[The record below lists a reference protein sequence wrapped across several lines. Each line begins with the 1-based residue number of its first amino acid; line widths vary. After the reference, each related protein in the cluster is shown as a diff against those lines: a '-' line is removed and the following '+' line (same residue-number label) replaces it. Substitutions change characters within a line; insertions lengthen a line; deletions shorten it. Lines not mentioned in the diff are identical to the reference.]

1 MDRLQFLTT
10 AASLATVSVAACLR
24 QGALAAPADTTA
36 PLNALFAAFM
46 DERHTKT
53 PQQLTSLGL
62 DKDRYIDTGLHAKG
76 WSREQAIDYRV
87 ENTGDNRNAMTTEVE
102 RYCTGPGQACSYKV
116 GHSRWLK
123 IREAAGNRLGTKFDL
138 RAFHDAGLAA
148 APMPMAVLERVM
160 DEWARSQGA

>member
-1 MDRLQFLTT
+1 MRSPLRASRMHFARLSLSV
-10 AASLATVSVAACLR
+10 ALSLATI
-24 QGALAAPADTTA
+24 G
-36 PLNALFAAFM
+36 FA
-46 DERHTKT
+46 R
-53 PQQLTSLGL
+53 
-62 DKDRYIDTGLHAKG
+62 DRVQ
-76 WSREQAIDYRV
+76 REI
-87 ENTGDNRNAMTTEVE
+87 E
-102 RYCTGPGQACSYKV
+102 RYCASPGQACSYKV